1 MKKNLL
7 SFVFSALMVSV
18 AFGQTTDI
26 TVKNSSFEDSTDGTS
41 IIKAKIQY
49 MNQVDGWA
57 SVDTALNH
65 GGVEDPSQWATDGGY
80 DGKWAAYLSNK
91 AGGDSGL
98 YQVTGE
104 KIPAEGAKYSLDFFY
119 EVSYSPVD
127 TVYAVAYLAARV
139 SGHNVR
145 IGDTLAALMTFVEGD
160 AKTSFS
166 EATLVSSIP
175 AGSAHVGDSLVIGFN
190 NVSLDHGQKNSWC
203 HIDMVSL
210 TKTALVSVKS
220 MTASSEVR
228 LSPNFVDGIAKLTSP
243 NPIGNATAT
252 IYNSAGQQVL
262 SLKITSNVTQL
273 NLSSL
278 RSGIY
283 ILQLTNGNSSNELK
297 FVKK

>member
-1 MKKNLL
+1 
-7 SFVFSALMVSV
+7 MVSV

-26 TVKNSSFEDSTDGTS
+26 TIKNPSFEDGVT
-41 IIKAKIQY
+41 AKVQY
-49 MNQVDGWA
+49 MNDISGWA
-57 SVDTALNH
+57 SIDTTVNH
-65 GGVEDPSQWATDGGY
+65 GGIEDPSSWATDGGY
-80 DGKWAAYLSNK
+80 DGLWAAYLSNK

-166 EATLVSSIP
+166 EATLVSTIP

-190 NVSLDHGQKNSWC
+190 NVALDHGQKNSWC
-203 HIDMVSL
+203 HIDNVSL
-210 TKTALVSVKS
+210 TKTVLESVKS
-220 MTASSEVR
+220 IKASPIS
-228 LSPNFVDGIAKLTSP
+228 LSPNLVDGIAKLTSP
-243 NPIGNATAT
+243 NPTGNLT
-252 IYNSAGQQVL
+252 IYNSAGQEVW
-262 SLKITSNVTQL
+262 SSKINGNVTQL

-283 ILQLTNGNSSNELK
+283 ILQLTNGNSSNKLK